1 MFNPDIFLIK
11 PRQTKRFSSQ
21 YICKFEIMKYFRK
34 IGYVIIIC
42 TIFTIFSV
50 NMSFGEPIIIS
61 NPSLIE
67 VTIDGKWTAINEWE
81 DAVKFELKK
90 SLYDK
95 GTGRFFSGSTF
106 GYFLIKDD
114 KEFLYIMM
122 DYTADKTIQ
131 DNDSGRIRIDI
142 NNDKASSPQ
151 LDDYM
156 IELSW
161 KANSVKKV
169 IWNGNGKEWVLSN
182 KEIAG
187 LKAASTNDASD
198 DPYSISPHL
207 IYEFAIPRDIIGFKS
222 EIGFSANALDYSRT
236 LANSYEGDGRGA
248 VMPRFISLPSL
259 SHYKKP
265 YTWISFSFATNYEK
279 ITQTPTTL
287 PRSTEPSP
295 EHITTK
301 TTTTQI
307 TSTTK
312 TSDFVSETTNLRMP
326 KTLDGPPTI
335 IIAIAAIV
343 IFLVIILI
351 FVLNKRQ

>member
-1 MFNPDIFLIK
+1 
-11 PRQTKRFSSQ
+11 
-21 YICKFEIMKYFRK
+21 
-34 IGYVIIIC
+34 
-42 TIFTIFSV
+42 
-50 NMSFGEPIIIS
+50 MSFGEPIIIS
-61 NPSLIE
+61 NPSLID

-81 DAVKFELKK
+81 DAAKFELKK

-114 KEFLYIMM
+114 KEFLYIMI

-131 DNDSGRIRIDI
+131 DNDSGRIRLDID
-142 NNDKASSPQ
+142 NDRAGTPQ

-161 KANSVKKV
+161 KANSAKKV
-169 IWNGNGKEWVLSN
+169 IWKGDGKGWILSN
-182 KEIAG
+182 NEIIG
-187 LKAASTNDASD
+187 LKGASTNDALN
-198 DPYSISPHL
+198 DPYSIFPHL

-236 LANSYEGDGRGA
+236 LAKSYEGNGRGA

-259 SHYKKP
+259 SNYNKP

-279 ITQTPTTL
+279 ITQASIAPPPTTE
-287 PRSTEPSP
+287 PRQEYT
-295 EHITTK
+295 TTK

-307 TSTTK
+307 TSTTR
-312 TSDFVSETTNLRMP
+312 TSETASETTDLLKP
-326 KTLDGPPTI
+326 KMIDGPPTI
-335 IIAIAAIV
+335 VIVVAAIV
-343 IFLVIILI
+343 IFLIL
-351 FVLNKRQ
+351 VLILVLYRRK